1 MFTAYHIFKNKPV
14 RELADADALAA
25 ALCEEGGLIWVDLE
39 DPSDDEIAIL
49 SNIFHFHDL
58 AIEDCVTGTNQP
70 KLDSYDGYLFLAVFG
85 IVPGSIGNELE
96 PREIDIFFN
105 DRYVVTVHR
114 THMRSIT
121 FWRSRVDRNQAPL
134 LSKGTDFLVHGII
147 DTMVD
152 NYEPLLERLDSRMEA
167 AEEQIIE
174 GASGNLLIDMLQ
186 LKSDLFSLARL
197 VTNQRNTLE
206 QLSSGSSPFI
216 SHSVRAYFSD
226 VQDHLIR
233 VRDRSDS
240 CSDFIST
247 LQNVHVAL
255 VTSRTNDVM
264 KTLTIIATI
273 MLPLT
278 FVTGI
283 FGMNLVLHPYL
294 KGWPG
299 WMGSFLL
306 MLMIMAA
313 MLLYFRRHKWI

>member
-14 RELADADALAA
+14 RELADAEALVA
-25 ALCEEGGLIWVDLE
+25 ALREEVGLIWVDLE
-39 DPSDDEIAIL
+39 DPSEEETAIL
-49 SNIFHFHDL
+49 SNVFGFHDL
-58 AIEDCVTGTNQP
+58 AVEDCVTGTNQP
-70 KLDSYDGYLFLAVFG
+70 KLDNYDGYLFLVVHG
-85 IVPGSIGNELE
+85 IVPGSLGNELE
-96 PREIDIFFN
+96 PREINIFFN
-105 DRYVVTVHR
+105 ERYVVSVHR

-134 LSKGTDFLVHGII
+134 LSKGTDFLVHGIV

-152 NYEPLLERLDSRMEA
+152 NYEPLLERLDTRMES
-167 AEEQIIE
+167 AEEQIVE
-174 GASGNLLIDMLQ
+174 GATGDLLIDMLQ
-186 LKSDLFSLARL
+186 LKSDLFALTRL
-197 VTNQRNTLE
+197 VTNQRNTLV
-206 QLSSGSSPFI
+206 QLSEGDSPYI
-216 SHSVRAYFSD
+216 SRSVRAYFSD

-233 VRDRSDS
+233 VRDRADS
-240 CSDFIST
+240 YSDFIST

-283 FGMNLVLHPYL
+283 FGMNMVLHPYL

-299 WMGSFLL
+299 WLGSFLL
-306 MLMIMAA
+306 MLIIMAG